1 MKPFSCVWRRNM
13 INATRTSSFEVW
25 KPHICKNIC
34 FASRWINMFL
44 CTLFTCLSVDPHIC
58 ICIYADFWGG
68 SHTQQGSLSVTV
80 SQCEFVSLCL
90 VLLGMSMCVSV
101 CVNLLGYVGLF
112 SQSICFLDLSVDVS
126 FYTFSISLCVC
137 VYMCHTASLTSQS
150 GPQLPDGALYLCL
163 VSEYLSCMTAYQYP
177 LWMWRDAG
185 YTFTMFSFYNRPWI
199 VLPHLCFYQMWYIFV
214 KVWVKLAKVIHIK
227 MEVTQMCSPCPLT
240 SSSILMSSGNSH
252 YGWEIVWP
260 FRLCSLTEMQL

>member
-44 CTLFTCLSVDPHIC
+44 CALFTCLSVDPHIC

-101 CVNLLGYVGLF
+101 CVCKLARVCWSVFSIYLF
-112 SQSICFLDLSVDVS
+112 SRS
-126 FYTFSISLCVC
+126 FYWCLLLHILYFIMCVC
-137 VYMCHTASLTSQS
+137 VYVPYCVSDFSKWATTSRWCSVSLF
-150 GPQLPDGALYLCL
+150 GKWILELYDGLSISPLNVKRRWLYIH
-163 VSEYLSCMTAYQYP
+163 
-177 LWMWRDAG
+177 
-185 YTFTMFSFYNRPWI
+185 N
-199 VLPHLCFYQMWYIFV
+199 VLFLQPSMN
-214 KVWVKLAKVIHIK
+214 
-227 MEVTQMCSPCPLT
+227 
-240 SSSILMSSGNSH
+240 SSST
-252 YGWEIVWP
+252 
-260 FRLCSLTEMQL
+260 SLFLSDVIYFCESVG